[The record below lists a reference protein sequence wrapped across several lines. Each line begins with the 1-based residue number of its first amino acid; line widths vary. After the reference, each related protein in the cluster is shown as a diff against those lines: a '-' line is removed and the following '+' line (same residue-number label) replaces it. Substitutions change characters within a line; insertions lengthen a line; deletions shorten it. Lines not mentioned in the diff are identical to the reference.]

1 MAYDSMREP
10 TALVDEALLADP
22 LTHSVEWLERT
33 HPELSA
39 RRTWSSGARRAAWAT
54 SGVLLIL
61 LVIMPIG
68 TLITLSA
75 ITVLLYL
82 TTLGYKLALFRSSLE
97 TDALVRISDREAR
110 ALADDELPTY
120 TVLVPMH
127 DEPQVA
133 EQMLRA
139 LQALEYPRHL
149 LDVRILLEADDE
161 RTLQAL
167 LQVGLDPHV
176 TIVQVPDCPP
186 KTKPKACNYGVLRAA
201 GELLT
206 IYDAEDL
213 PDPLQLRRAAVAFRR
228 LPADVACLQARLGF
242 YNSYQN
248 LITRWF
254 AIDYGM
260 WFALLLPGLIR
271 LGAPVPLG
279 GTSLHIRRD
288 VLDAVGRWDPF
299 NVTEDADLGI
309 RLARYGHR
317 VLVLDSVTLEE
328 ANSDFVNWVRQRSRW
343 YKGYAQTFL
352 VHMRNPRQLWRE
364 LGPRGVLGVALFIGG
379 TPVLSVLNPVVWA
392 LTLLWF
398 GAQPDLLPRIF
409 PGWVLLL
416 GLACWAIG
424 NAACIYMGVASAP
437 ATRAP
442 RLVGAALLMPVY
454 WLMMSMAAVKAGWQL
469 VTAPSFWE
477 KTVHGLHQPV
487 RQAGEADE

>member
-1 MAYDSMREP
+1 MTADDSVGRPAAAGE
-10 TALVDEALLADP
+10 EAALADP

-33 HPELSA
+33 HPQLSA
-39 RRTWSSGARRAAWAT
+39 RQTWSARARWYALATGGALL
-54 SGVLLIL
+54 VLL
-61 LVIMPIG
+61 VVTPVG
-68 TLITLSA
+68 ALIALSA
-75 ITVLLYL
+75 TIVLLYL
-82 TTLGYKLALFRSSLE
+82 TAVGYKVALFRSSLE
-97 TDALVRISDREAR
+97 TGALVQVSDMQAR
-110 ALADDELPTY
+110 ALTDDELPTY

-139 LQALEYPRHL
+139 LRALEYPRHL

-161 RTLQAL
+161 RTLRAL
-167 LQVGLDPHV
+167 LAVGLDPHV
-176 TIVQVPDCPP
+176 TIVQVPDCAP
-186 KTKPKACNYGVLRAA
+186 KTKPKACNYGVLGATGA
-201 GELLT
+201 LLT
-206 IYDAEDL
+206 IYDAEDV
-213 PDPLQLRRAAVAFRR
+213 PDALQLLRAAAAFRR
-228 LPADVACLQARLGF
+228 LPPDVACLQARLGF
-242 YNSYQN
+242 YNPRQN
-248 LITRWF
+248 LLTRWF

-260 WFALLLPGLIR
+260 WFTLLLPGLIR

-352 VHMRNPRQLWRE
+352 VHMRDPRRLWRE
-364 LGPRGVLGVALFIGG
+364 IGPRGVLGVTLFIGG
-379 TPVLSVLNPVVWA
+379 TPLLSVLNPVMWA

-398 GAQPDLLPRIF
+398 GAQPRLLPQIF

-416 GLACWAIG
+416 GLVCWAVG
-424 NAACIYMGVASAP
+424 NATCVYMGVVSAP
-437 ATRAP
+437 VAGAP
-442 RLVGAALLMPVY
+442 HLVGAALLMPVY

-469 VTAPSFWE
+469 VMAPSFWE
-477 KTVHGLHQPV
+477 KTVHGLHQGTS
-487 RQAGEADE
+487 QAPGQ